1 MSRLSR
7 RLRPRRNG
15 WKATATAADGRRV
28 LDPIPSRRQM
38 VVPDSSKRLS
48 DGLVIETA
56 VVARLLGVKLL
67 TLEGTVLASPA
78 HLKAVD
84 AQDGA
89 DSSGATL
96 PGPQYTAIPRPRVGA
111 PSASSEPRPKWHCG
125 TQLALAADLLR
136 ESADELRDLR
146 DAEENTRRTHNR

>member
-38 VVPDSSKRLS
+38 VIPDSSKRLS

-56 VVARLLGVKLL
+56 VVARLLGFKLL

-78 HLKAVD
+78 HLTEVD
-84 AQDGA
+84 GHDGS
-89 DSSGATL
+89 DLGPTPGASRYAPVQR
-96 PGPQYTAIPRPRVGA
+96 PGLSA
-111 PSASSEPRPKWHCG
+111 PSAFRVPRPAGPCG
-125 TQLALAADLLR
+125 AQLALAADLLR
-136 ESADELRDLR
+136 KSADELRLLR
-146 DAEENTRRTHNR
+146 NGEASTTRRTQL